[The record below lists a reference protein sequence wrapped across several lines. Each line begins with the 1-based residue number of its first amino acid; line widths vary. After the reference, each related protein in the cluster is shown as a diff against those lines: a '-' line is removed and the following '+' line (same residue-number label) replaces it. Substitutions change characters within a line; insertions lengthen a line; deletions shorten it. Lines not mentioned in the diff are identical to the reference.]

1 VRASAALILQERM
14 LNMAKYTAVAAQ
26 TVAANQNVI
35 LTNDVIGC
43 RAGNVLHR
51 ADSGIVTLKG
61 MTRTCFARYRVSF
74 GANIAIPTGG
84 TVGPISV
91 ALTINGE
98 IVGSAIAIVTPAAV
112 EEFFHV
118 SLDDYIDVPC
128 GCCVSLAVRNV
139 SEDDITVQNAN
150 LIITREA

>member
-1 VRASAALILQERM
+1 
-14 LNMAKYTAVAAQ
+14 MAKYTAVAAQ
-26 TVAANQNVI
+26 TVAADQNVI

-43 RAGNVLHR
+43 RTGNVLHR
-51 ADSGIVTLKG
+51 ADSGVVTLRG
-61 MTRTCFARYRVSF
+61 VTRGCFARYRVSF
-74 GANIAIPTGG
+74 GANIAIPAGG
-84 TVGPISV
+84 AIAPISV

-98 IVGSAIAIVTPAAV
+98 TIGSAIAIVTPAAA
-112 EEFFHV
+112 EDFFHV

-139 SEDDITVQNAN
+139 SDDDITVQNAN